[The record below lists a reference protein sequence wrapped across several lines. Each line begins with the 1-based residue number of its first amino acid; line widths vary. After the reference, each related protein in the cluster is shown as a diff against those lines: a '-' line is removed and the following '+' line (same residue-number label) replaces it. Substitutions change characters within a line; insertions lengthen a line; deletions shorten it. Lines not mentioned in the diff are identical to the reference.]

1 MKNKEIIIQ
10 VSEGLGNQLFMYA
23 HGFSLSKKLGYK
35 VSIDSKNGFNR
46 RKNLLRKHQQYLLDR
61 FTLGSQ
67 VIKDNTIINN
77 YFNNT
82 YKKFML
88 FLDKYKKRKSFYIEN
103 QKKINGYKIINQMTE
118 VDSYNLADKIYVIGN
133 FENQDYFKKHRYEL
147 IKNLT
152 IKDRYLN
159 LNNSL
164 INKLQNSN
172 SVSIHIRRDR
182 FSDQKGFNS
191 TKLIEESKNFTNK
204 NIDYINNA
212 TKYFNKN
219 TNNPQFFIWTNN
231 IYEIEEF
238 TKKLNISNYT
248 IVNSDSAINDFH
260 LFKFSKHFIVGPSTF
275 HWWGAWLNQNN
286 NKICVRPSE
295 MNPSNNLNFWPDEW
309 VEI

>member
-35 VSIDSKNGFNR
+35 ILIDSINGFKR
-46 RKNLLRKHQQYLLDR
+46 GKNLLRKHQVYSLDS
-61 FTLGSQ
+61 FALDAPLIEDTTL
-67 VIKDNTIINN
+67 IYN

-82 YKKFML
+82 YKKILL
-88 FLDKYKKRKSFYIEN
+88 FLDKYKMKKSFYIEN
-103 QKKINGYKIINQMTE
+103 QKKINGHKIVDHMTKIN
-118 VDSYNLADKIYVIGN
+118 SYNLADKIYVIGN

-182 FSDQKGFNS
+182 FSDQKGFNN

-248 IVNSDSAINDFH
+248 IVNSDSAINDFY